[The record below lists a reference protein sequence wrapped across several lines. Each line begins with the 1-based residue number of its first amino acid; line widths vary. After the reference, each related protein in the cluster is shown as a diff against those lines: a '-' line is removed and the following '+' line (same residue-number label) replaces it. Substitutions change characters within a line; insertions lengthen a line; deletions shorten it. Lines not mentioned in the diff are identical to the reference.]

1 MTNQFTDIL
10 NRVNSDII
18 ASPGI
23 DLIEDG
29 ILDSLDV
36 MNLVATLEQEYEIDF
51 DPDDIDPDNFASAE
65 KIWELLQKYL
75 EEKAN
80 GAN

>member
-1 MTNQFTDIL
+1 MTQQFTDIL
-10 NRVNSDII
+10 NRVNADIT
-18 ASPGI
+18 ANPDVG
-23 DLIEDG
+23 LIENG

-36 MNLVATLEQEYEIDF
+36 MNLVATLKKEYEIDF